1 MNVNS
6 NIMLELANQTRKLS
20 NINQVFSDKV
30 HTLVGQNAL
39 IQDGV
44 MNSEVKGVLSS
55 QELAQ
60 FLLLMV

>member
-1 MNVNS
+1 
-6 NIMLELANQTRKLS
+6 MLELTNQTRRL
-20 NINQVFSDKV
+20 NINQVLTDKV

>member
-1 MNVNS
+1 
-6 NIMLELANQTRKLS
+6 MLELANQTRRL
-20 NINQVFSDKV
+20 NINQGLTDKV

>member
-1 MNVNS
+1 
-6 NIMLELANQTRKLS
+6 MLELANQTRRL
-20 NINQVFSDKV
+20 NINQVLTDKV